1 MIRAIIVFFAV
12 SFPGASTLHAV
23 DLTLVQSL
31 PKRLT
36 AARVKSEK
44 GWDSGLNAQMRKASS
59 DYTNAMKAMIVE
71 LAAAYYP
78 DEHITRQSL
87 EEYATALL
95 VVARFRQNAQ
105 NVSGEPLGTNATLEV
120 LDSVSTDLAA
130 MISSMVQSVTADEEK
145 FDLQKWE
152 KRWMEAQESAP
163 Q

>member
-1 MIRAIIVFFAV
+1 MIRPIIVLFAV
-12 SFPGASTLHAV
+12 SVLGASTLHAV
-23 DLTLVQSL
+23 DLTLIQSL

-36 AARVKSEK
+36 AARLKSEK
-44 GWDSGLNAQMRKASS
+44 GWDSGVNAQMRKASS

-71 LAAAYYP
+71 LATTYYP
-78 DEHITRQSL
+78 EEHITRQSL

-95 VVARFRQNAQ
+95 AVARFRQNAQ

-130 MISSMVQSVTADEEK
+130 MISSMVQAITADEEK
-145 FDLQKWE
+145 FDFQKWE
-152 KRWMEAQESAP
+152 TRWTQAQETS

>member
-1 MIRAIIVFFAV
+1 MIRAILVYFAI
-12 SFPGASTLHAV
+12 SILGAATLHAV
-23 DLTLVQSL
+23 DLTLIQSL

-44 GWDSGLNAQMRKASS
+44 GWDSGVNAQMRKASS
-59 DYTNAMKAMIVE
+59 DYTNAMKAMLVE

-78 DEHITRQSL
+78 EEHIIRQSL
-87 EEYATALL
+87 EEYTTALL
-95 VVARFRQNAQ
+95 AVARFRQNAQ

-130 MISSMVQSVTADEEK
+130 MISSMVQAITADEAK

-152 KRWMEAQESAP
+152 KRWTEAQESTP